1 MGEAFGRWQLGPDEE
16 IMKHIDVANVA
27 CGFHAS
33 DPVTLH
39 KSKFRD
45 EVLALLTTSLA
56 EPALV
61 FVQQLSSSQK
71 SIT

>member
-27 CGFHAS
+27 CGYHAS

-39 KSKFRD
+39 KSKSNWFKEGRI
-45 EVLALLTTSLA
+45 TS
-56 EPALV
+56 ERGCGC
-61 FVQQLSSSQK
+61 
-71 SIT
+71 